1 VSLMKAKLPDH
12 TVSHIKKYNIL
23 DRTTQIM
30 LAFSITWIFFVLRV
44 TYRG

>member
-1 VSLMKAKLPDH
+1 MSLMKAKLPDH
-12 TVSHIKKYNIL
+12 TVSYKKKYNIL
-23 DRTTQIM
+23 DRATKIM